1 LGIAQHSCFGTY
13 VAQVADISVN
23 RKTGVIKV
31 HKIVVAVDCGPVV
44 NPGPLHAQIEGGVIM
59 GLSTA
64 LKERV
69 RFADGGVKSANF
81 DDYHL
86 LKMSETPEIEIHV
99 IDSKEKMGGMGEPPV
114 PPVAP
119 AVANAFFNA
128 TGVRIRRLPLDP
140 ATVMEAI
147 RKKA

>member
-1 LGIAQHSCFGTY
+1 
-13 VAQVADISVN
+13 
-23 RKTGVIKV
+23 
-31 HKIVVAVDCGPVV
+31 
-44 NPGPLHAQIEGGVIM
+44 
-59 GLSTA
+59 
-64 LKERV
+64 
-69 RFADGGVKSANF
+69 VKSANF
-81 DDYHL
+81 NDYHL

-147 RKKA
+147 REKA